1 MSLPEIINIVLWG
14 IIGAIFGSFANVVIY
29 RVPRGLS
36 VVNPPSA
43 CGSCGTPIKWY
54 DNIPIFSYL
63 ALGGK
68 CRNCHAP
75 YSIRYM
81 LVELIMGLLFAF
93 AAFYFHSFFITL
105 FAAIFIFTLI
115 VLFWIDYEHYILPD
129 IITIPFAIL
138 GLIIAAGL
146 DLAFHA
152 GYPFYQTSTFQ
163 AIVGA
168 TGGYGFF
175 YLLGSIG
182 QMALKKEAMGGGD
195 IKLAA
200 GLGMWLGWK
209 VLIVSVF
216 LASIVGIVIYLILTN
231 RLNEEKHVPFGTA
244 LAIGAIIG
252 LFFGNNIIDWYM
264 NLFPHKF

>member
-1 MSLPEIINIVLWG
+1 MGLPEIINIALWG

-29 RVPRGLS
+29 RVPRGKS
-36 VVNPPSA
+36 VAYPPSA

-54 DNIPIFSYL
+54 DNIPIFSYIV
-63 ALGGK
+63 LGGK

-93 AAFYFHSFFITL
+93 AAFYFHSFLITL

-129 IITIPFAIL
+129 VITIPLAIL
-138 GLIIAAGL
+138 GLVIAAGL
-146 DLAFHA
+146 DLAFHS
-152 GYPFYQTSTFQ
+152 GYPFYNTSTFQ

-168 TGGYGFF
+168 AVGFGFF
-175 YLLGSIG
+175 YGVAVIG
-182 QMALKKEAMGGGD
+182 QLVYKKEAMGGGD
-195 IKLAA
+195 IKLVAA
-200 GLGMWLGWK
+200 LGMWLGWK
-209 VLIVSVF
+209 VLIVSLFISFALGVVLYF
-216 LASIVGIVIYLILTN
+216 VLKSKFKDGLF
-231 RLNEEKHVPFGTA
+231 PFGTA
-244 LAIGAIIG
+244 LALSAIVS

-264 NLFPHKF
+264 NLFPHRL